1 MIIAEFVTGNFAS
14 AFIALVNCIDWVKRK
29 RISVVDRILTALA
42 VSRIGLMWTLVTSW
56 FLKVFHPTACTKV
69 INFTWIVW
77 EINNHFNIW
86 LATILSIF
94 YFLKITNFSN
104 FIFHY
109 LKKRVN
115 KVSLVI
121 FLGGLVFLPF
131 SYMMTPVYETK
142 NIKGYLENVTG
153 KPELKG
159 GIYLSRRIL
168 FMLVKFLPFL
178 MSLTCSLLLIS
189 SLISHLKKMK
199 LQGKGFQ
206 DLSTKV
212 HYLGQMLQYS
222 NGSQDPSTKVHGK
235 ALKTVLSYPLLIA
248 MYSLTVVMSNWSLTV
263 FQDESVFLLSQT
275 FATLYPSIHSC
286 VLIWGNKTE
295 TGICGKQGA
304 AEGKETFKKK
314 SSIE

>member
-1 MIIAEFVTGNFAS
+1 MRSFLWNILVTVIIAEFVIGNFAN
-14 AFIALVNCIDWVKRK
+14 AFIALVNCTDWVKRK

-42 VSRIGLMWTLVTSW
+42 VSRIGLMWTLVTGW

-69 INFTWIVW
+69 ANITWIIW
-77 EINNHFNIW
+77 EINNHFNVW
-86 LATILSIF
+86 LATILTIF

-121 FLGGLVFLPF
+121 FWGALVFLPF

-212 HYLGQMLQYS
+212 HV
-222 NGSQDPSTKVHGK
+222 KV
-235 ALKTVLSYPLLIA
+235 LLIVA
-248 MYSLTVVMSNWSLTV
+248 S
-263 FQDESVFLLSQT
+263 FVFL
-275 FATLYPSIHSC
+275 FAIYSVSVITSSWYMHDLCLKPVYLFPLASEILYPSGHSC
-286 VLIWGNKTE
+286 VLIWGNKKL
-295 TGICGKQGA
+295 KQAFILILCQAKCWLKGF
-304 AEGKETFKKK
+304 ETF
-314 SSIE
+314 IFIG